1 MSDEAED
8 VSTFCLVDTKHEAV
22 VARRRRRWPEA
33 VKRRIVAETRAPGA
47 SVSLV
52 ARRHDVNVSQVHA
65 WRRRYAAASSGSE
78 AQLMLPLTRP
88 VAPMAV
94 AAGAAISVAAARLGD
109 VAVSA
114 GGSRRDGGPVLRGR
128 PAPGQEFVD
137 AFGWMGS
144 EPGEDIGEPS
154 GRIDAVELGS
164 LCRAPNYAERAR
176 FSPAFVVIG
185 M

>member
-8 VSTFCLVDTKHEAV
+8 VFTFCLVDTKREAV
-22 VARRRRRWPEA
+22 AARRRRRWPEA

-52 ARRHDVNVSQVHA
+52 ARRHDANVSQVHA

-88 VAPMAV
+88 VAPMA
-94 AAGAAISVAAARLGD
+94 AAGAAISVAAARPGD

-137 AFGWMGS
+137 ALGRMGS
-144 EPGEDIGEPS
+144 EPGEDVGEPS